1 MQRVKAALNNLTK
14 NRGAMTQ
21 YLAFV
26 STVLLSI
33 FFYVMNPNFLK
44 ARNIINI
51 LRDISPIMILACG
64 EALIL
69 MMGSIDLS
77 IGSIASCA
85 AVMLTVLL
93 EKFGVWAYVV
103 VLLYGAFAGTFNGV
117 LHTKLGIPSF
127 IATLCSQAIWQ
138 SAAYLISGGQPLT
151 MMPPVW
157 PLVNWAKVSYFSAI
171 PLLFLVALAVLVIYS
186 MISKYTKTGRTVL
199 AVGANER
206 ASWLMGQNV
215 RRAKMLA
222 FFLSGLGGAIGGIFF
237 AVKLK
242 SGIPTVG
249 AQYLMP
255 AIASAVLGGV
265 AMTGGKGILI
275 FTLLGSLLITII
287 QNGMNVIGV
296 DGLWQQVIF
305 GSLLMAA
312 IYMNSNKNY
321 RNLVVK

>member
-1 MQRVKAALNNLTK
+1 MSRFGALWKRFARNRDTLTK
-14 NRGAMTQ
+14 

-26 STVLLSI
+26 STVLLSV
-33 FFYVMNPNFLK
+33 FFFIMNPNFLK
-44 ARNIINI
+44 ARNIVNI
-51 LRDISPIMILACG
+51 LKDISPIMILAAG
-64 EALIL
+64 QAMVL
-69 MMGSIDLS
+69 MLGSIDLS

-93 EKFGVWAYVV
+93 EKSGAWAYAV
-103 VLLYGAFAGTFNGV
+103 VLLYGAFAGIFNGV
-117 LHTKLGIPSF
+117 LHSVLGIPSF

-138 SAAYLISGGQPLT
+138 SAAYMISGGQPLT

-157 PLVNWAKVSYFSAI
+157 PLVNWAKVTYLSAV
-171 PLLFLVALAVLVIYS
+171 PLLFLVALAVLILYS
-186 MISKYTKTGRTVL
+186 LISKYSKAGRTVL

-215 RRAKMLA
+215 RRAKLLS
-222 FFLSGLGGAIGGIFF
+222 FFLAGLAGAIGGIFF

-265 AMTGGKGILI
+265 AMTGGRGIL
-275 FTLLGSLLITII
+275 FLTLLGSLLITII
-287 QNGMNVIGV
+287 QNGMNVVGV

-305 GSLLMAA
+305 GSLLLAA
-312 IYMNSNKNY
+312 IYMNSSKNY